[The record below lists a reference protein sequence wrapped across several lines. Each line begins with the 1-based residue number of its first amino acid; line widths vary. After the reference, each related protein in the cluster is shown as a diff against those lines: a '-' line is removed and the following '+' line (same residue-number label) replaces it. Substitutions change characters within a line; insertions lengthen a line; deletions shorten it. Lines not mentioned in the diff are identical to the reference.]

1 MNKEELRLLGQRIS
15 RASVV
20 KRALYEFLRKEGI
33 VEETSTQLQ
42 IQGDLL
48 DLTEGF
54 LVNIKETFL
63 MHSIIKIAK
72 ESALPST
79 HLNLQ
84 EFEQNIREYI
94 IKEQIK
100 RVKKSKKNR

>member
-1 MNKEELRLLGQRIS
+1 
-15 RASVV
+15 
-20 KRALYEFLRKEGI
+20 
-33 VEETSTQLQ
+33 
-42 IQGDLL
+42 
-48 DLTEGF
+48 
-54 LVNIKETFL
+54 

-94 IKEQIK
+94 IKRANKESKKIKEEQIEK
-100 RVKKSKKNR
+100 LTAGLVEYHKEILDGLALIRPEGLDLD